1 MSELEEYKKL
11 VQVQKKY
18 REDSIISLKNE
29 IADKLRP
36 EFEDFWETENTPMND
51 MLGEIYRQKLILIAK
66 MLEKYD
72 IDVK

>member
-18 REDSIISLKNE
+18 REDSIMSLKNE

-36 EFEDFWETENTPMND
+36 EFEDFWETENTPMSD